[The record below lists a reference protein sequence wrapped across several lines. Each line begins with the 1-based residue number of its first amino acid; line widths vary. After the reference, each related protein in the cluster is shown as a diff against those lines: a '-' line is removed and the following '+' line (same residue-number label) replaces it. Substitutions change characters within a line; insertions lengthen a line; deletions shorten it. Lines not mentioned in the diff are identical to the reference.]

1 MIVSENQI
9 YNLMDTNGRRNDV
22 TNALRG
28 YLIILEEIM
37 KYRCSTWDRVPN
49 SLSQFYF
56 YESTLK
62 MFPDVFKK
70 HEPYDLLIKSI
81 NNNDKFRIALESND
95 IDWIREHY
103 TDYID
108 LVSLFDK
115 GIEDRARHYTSNLVK
130 LGFADSNRT
139 ISDVGKMIIDT
150 LLVKKDKIEKIIP
163 LDETNIIYFRQ
174 LLKLRIYNN
183 EKNRYYSPFCLA
195 VYMLLKKERVSESDF
210 FNVIQGL
217 SPYDDLSII
226 DGLIDDFNANLFEKK
241 TNGIEPDI
249 VSNNDK
255 IKKESFCSIFFN
267 KKSALTIESY
277 WEFYEAIYDFS
288 KQRNEQNLIK
298 LLSIYSENKNYI
310 NKAFGNG
317 STIFYLDQS
326 KVKID
331 LEKFVKDNER
341 IFAHDNINETLY
353 QMFIVSKYFDGIT
366 EYSDTTKRI
375 FNATGVIS
383 FNNGFVQLAYKELFE
398 KIFDTELLKDMIGG
412 TVGADDLEYEEY
424 EVGANSY
431 YCSVHSTIE
440 ILKYDDTKVEN
451 VINSIKEEFKESD
464 FDNIINKIQA
474 KRRTEFEDYIEA
486 KYPVSV
492 VKKLLGMFADRAND
506 EEIKKIVSEAASVPT
521 IYEYIVGIA
530 WYYFSN
536 KTINLLDSYN
546 LSLSANFEPLV
557 HAGGGQGDIVIKTK
571 DKVTMLEATLMNAS
585 SQKRGEWEPVLRH
598 SVNLKVEEE
607 ISGEN
612 RLVTTFF
619 ISDEFDNNTINIW
632 KAVASVPLES
642 SNEKNKY
649 TDNVV
654 IMPINNNELSVLM
667 DNSDNYNAVISRV
680 HDLFEVK
687 GSSFDLNWRD
697 NFINKLF
704 VEQ

>member
-37 KYRCSTWDRVPN
+37 KYRCSTWDRMPN

-70 HEPYDLLIKSI
+70 HEPYDLLIKRL
-81 NNNDKFRIALESND
+81 NDNEKFRIALESND
-95 IDWIREHY
+95 IELIREHY
-103 TDYID
+103 TDYFD

-130 LGFADSNRT
+130 LGFVDSNRV
-139 ISDVGKMIIDT
+139 ISDVGRMIVDT
-150 LLVKKDKIEKIIP
+150 LLVKKDKLEKIIP

-195 VYMLLKKERVSESDF
+195 LYMLMKKERVSESDF

-226 DGLIDDFNANLFEKK
+226 DGLIDDSNANLFEKE
-241 TNGIEPDI
+241 TNVIVPDI
-249 VSNNDK
+249 VRNNDK

-277 WEFYEAIYDFS
+277 WGFYEAIYDFS
-288 KQRNEQNLIK
+288 KQKNEQNLIK

-317 STIFYLDQS
+317 VSLFYLDQS
-326 KVKID
+326 NVKID
-331 LEKFVKDNER
+331 VEKFVKENER
-341 IFAHDNINETLY
+341 IFGQNNINEVLY
-353 QMFIVSKYFDGIT
+353 QMFAVSKYFDGIT

-383 FNNGFVQLAYKELFE
+383 FNNGFVQLAYKELIE
-398 KIFDTELLKDMIGG
+398 KIVDANILKLMIGG
-412 TVGADDLEYEEY
+412 VVKKDDIDYTDYEI
-424 EVGANSY
+424 GINSY
-431 YCSVHSTIE
+431 YCSAHSTIE
-440 ILKYDDTKVEN
+440 ILKYDEQKVN
-451 VINSIKEEFKESD
+451 DIIGTIKETFNELD
-464 FDNIINKIQA
+464 VDNIINTIKE
-474 KRRTEFEDYIEA
+474 KRKKEFEDYIEE
-486 KYPVSV
+486 KYPIDV
-492 VKKLLGMFADRAND
+492 VKRLLSMFADRSKDD
-506 EEIKKIVSEAASVPT
+506 ELKRIVSEVASVPT

-536 KTINLLDSYN
+536 KTINLLNSYN
-546 LSLSANFEPLV
+546 LSLSANFETLV
-557 HAGGGQGDIVIKTK
+557 HAGGGQGDIVIKTN
-571 DKVTMLEATLMNAS
+571 DKVVMLEVSLMNAS
-585 SQKRGEWEPVLRH
+585 AQKRGEWEPVLRH
-598 SVNLKVEEE
+598 SVNLKVAEET
-607 ISGEN
+607 SGKN
-612 RLVTTFF
+612 REVTTFF
-619 ISDEFDNNTINIW
+619 ISDDFDNNTINIW
-632 KAVASVPLES
+632 KAIASAPIES
-642 SNEKNKY
+642 TNEKNKY
-649 TDNVV
+649 TYNVV
-654 IMPINNNELSVLM
+654 IMPINNNELSTLM
-667 DNSDNYNAVISRV
+667 DMRDKYNGIISRV
-680 HDLFEVK
+680 HDLFEIK
-687 GSSFDLNWRD
+687 ANNFDMNWRD
-697 NFINKLF
+697 NFINKLY